1 MFCFLQRFISV
12 ESLLDYDDF
21 QSFTALLGWWINTT
35 TLFLLNVK
43 QWSMIFMIIF
53 CFCCANDDHA
63 WPNYQMSHLLM
74 FKLNWIRFKVDV
86 VLNICLELFLN
97 PWKVSWCYDFPFKIK
112 SCALH
117 PVKTLRPNCLM
128 SWSYYQIQAP
138 KSVISQSFSWIL
150 LQTSDNFSS

>member
-1 MFCFLQRFISV
+1 MILFSLTFYFRWISRIMN
-12 ESLLDYDDF
+12 YGDF

-35 TLFLLNVK
+35 TLFLWNVK

-53 CFCCANDDHA
+53 CFCCANDHHA
-63 WPNYQMSHLLM
+63 WPNYQMFHLLM

-117 PVKTLRPNCLM
+117 PVKTLRSNVL
-128 SWSYYQIQAP
+128 
-138 KSVISQSFSWIL
+138 KLISNSSSKKCYFS
-150 LQTSDNFSS
+150 NFFLNSSSNLW